1 MTYRELMNL
10 LKTLSYEQLQMD
22 VSIYDIGNDEFYP
35 MEGFHFTNDTTDVLD
50 PEHPYF
56 SF

>member
-1 MTYRELMNL
+1 MTYRQLLNYLLNL
-10 LKTLSYEQLQMD
+10 STEKLDSD

-35 MEGFHFTNDTTDVLD
+35 MEGFHFSDETTQVLD
-50 PEHPYF
+50 PDHPYI

>member
-1 MTYRELMNL
+1 MTYRQLLNYLLNL
-10 LKTLSYEQLQMD
+10 STEKLDSN

-35 MEGFHFTNDTTDVLD
+35 MEGFHFSDETTQVLD
-50 PEHPYF
+50 PDHPYI